1 MSPNLDK
8 PLSASF
14 QVICLLP
21 QDSGY
26 GLIASVFYIRYKMQM
41 HGKAQ
46 QSLKLAQKEAR
57 KMENSLSLSDEREG
71 ISNAEYRLSR

>member
-1 MSPNLDK
+1 
-8 PLSASF
+8 
-14 QVICLLP
+14 
-21 QDSGY
+21 
-26 GLIASVFYIRYKMQM
+26 M

-71 ISNAEYRLSR
+71 ISNAECRLSR